1 MTRAVVPGA
10 TAPSP
15 AYRTVS
21 VPAVTFRSAPLIA
34 NDADQRPRDTPTRC
48 DTFTVRPRTLPA
60 NVIVSRPLAVMG
72 SVPLTR
78 RRVRS
83 SRAARTRGV
92 PSARAMVGA
101 TCGAAVC
108 GASTTASY
116 KVNIIRF
123 GVNYKFW

>member
-48 DTFTVRPRTLPA
+48 DTFTVRPRTLAA
-60 NVIVSRPLAVMG
+60 NVTVSRPLAVRG
-72 SVPLTR
+72 SLPLTR

-101 TCGAAVC
+101 TCGAGIATEAVGGAAAA
-108 GASTTASY
+108 GASAA
-116 KVNIIRF
+116 
-123 GVNYKFW
+123 